1 MKKPNLLRCF
11 VAALFVAAALLQV
24 AHAQPTFPV
33 NGTLE
38 KDQTVYIIEGA
49 TLHPTAAE
57 SYVGNLVIKNGR
69 IVALGA
75 SSNTYANAVRIDAKG
90 YHIYPSFVDLWSDA
104 GMPETPQAKR
114 ERGPQDLSSKK
125 GAYGWNEAIRP
136 ETKAS
141 DVFSISN
148 KAEQLEKLRK
158 AGFGTVLTHL
168 HDGIVRGT
176 GAVVALSDNDNR
188 ALLRPQAA
196 AFSSFRKGSSTQD
209 YPSSLMGAIALLRQ
223 TYLDAAWYA
232 QNPPIGETNL
242 SLAAFL
248 RNANLPQFF
257 ECSDKLDIL
266 RADRVGDEFKT
277 QFIFKDGG
285 DTYQRLEQ
293 VKATGGALIVSLN
306 YPETP
311 DVSDPYLA
319 RLISLAE
326 LKHWELAAGNAV
338 AAHRAGIEFAFT
350 ANGLSDPSKI
360 IEHVRKAIQAGLP
373 EEVALRA
380 LTETPAKLGRF
391 NDLTGSLKPNLLANF
406 ILTDGLL
413 FDEDTRILENWVLGK
428 KTVIIDRNTPD
439 LAGYYTFGI
448 NAQAL
453 PLEVT
458 GKPGKHSAALQVIRT
473 ISIAD
478 PSDSAKQIASAD
490 TTKIKVKISQEGD
503 MVNLQFGPV
512 DSLFKGVYLLTGNT
526 ENNYAT
532 WKGAGQT
539 DGGQWFTWQAVRDS
553 LVSTQE
559 QPKKKEKTPDV
570 LGQLI
575 YPFTAYGRQVM
586 PEKETL
592 LITNATVWTSEAA
605 GKIENGQVLIHDGK
619 IRAVGTTIDLG
630 AVFGKKIPAV
640 TTYDAQGKHV
650 TAGIIDEHSH
660 IAISRGVNEGT
671 QASSAEVSIGTVV
684 NSEDV
689 NIYRQLSGGVTA
701 AQLLHGSAN
710 PVGGQSALIKL
721 RWGASPEE
729 MQIDGADFFIK
740 FALGENVKQANW
752 GEYFT
757 SRFPQSRMGVE
768 QVYYDLFIRAR
779 EYESEWA
786 AYNSAKKGKSAAP
799 RRDLEL
805 ETLLQILNSERF
817 ISCHSYRQ
825 DEINMLMHVADSLG
839 FRVNTFTHILEG
851 YKVADKMKAH
861 GAGGSSFSDWWAYKY
876 EVKDAIPQNGAILW
890 SQGVVTA
897 FNSDDAEMARR
908 LNQEAAKA
916 FKYGGVPEEEAL
928 KFVTLNPAILLHLD
942 DRMGSLAPGKDADLV
957 IWSDHPL
964 SVYAKAEA
972 TFVDGRRLFDR
983 EEDARLRAEMQ
994 AERARI
1000 LQKMLNTEG
1009 SAKGPKPSERMP
1021 RHYHCETITDE
1032 IR

>member
-1 MKKPNLLRCF
+1 MKKLNPIRVI
-11 VAALFVAAALLQV
+11 VAALIITFTSPLPSL
-24 AHAQPTFPV
+24 AQPTFPV

-49 TLHPTAAE
+49 TLHPTSTE
-57 SYVGNLVIKNGR
+57 SYEGYLVIKNGK
-69 IVALGA
+69 ILTIGTA
-75 SSNTYANAVRIDAKG
+75 STNYPNAVRVAAKG

-104 GMPETPQAKR
+104 GMPEAPKPKR

-125 GAYGWNEAIRP
+125 GAFGWNEAIRP
-136 ETKAS
+136 EVNAS
-141 DVFSISN
+141 DEYTGAN
-148 KAEQLEKLRK
+148 KSEHIEKLRK

-168 HDGIVRGT
+168 HDGILRGT
-176 GAVVALSDNDNR
+176 GALVALHDQDNR

-196 AFSSFRKGSSTQD
+196 TFASFRKGSSPQD

-223 TYLDAAWYA
+223 TYLDAEWYG
-232 QNPPIGETNL
+232 QNPPAGETNL
-242 SLAAFL
+242 SLAAL
-248 RNANLPQFF
+248 NQSKNLPMFF

-266 RADRVGDEFKT
+266 RADRIGDEFKT
-277 QFIFKDGG
+277 QYIFKEAG
-285 DTYQRLEQ
+285 DTYQRLDE
-293 VKATGGALIVSLN
+293 VKATGGALIISLN
-306 YPETP
+306 YPEAL

-319 RLISLAE
+319 RLVSLTE

-338 AAHRAGIEFAFT
+338 AAHKAGIPFAFT
-350 ANGLSDPSKI
+350 SHGLSDPAKI
-360 IEHVRKAIQAGLP
+360 LEHVRKAIKAGLP
-373 EEVALRA
+373 EDVALRA
-380 LTETPAKLGRF
+380 LTETPAQLGKF
-391 NDLTGSLKPNLLANF
+391 DDLTGSLKTNLLANF
-406 ILTDGLL
+406 IITDGLI
-413 FDEDTRILENWVLGK
+413 FAEETRILENWVLGQQH
-428 KTVIIDRNTPD
+428 IIADINTPD
-439 LAGYYTFGI
+439 LAGFYTFTFDT
-448 NAQAL
+448 QRM
-453 PLEVT
+453 PLEVI
-458 GKPGKHSAALQVIRT
+458 GKPGKHNGQLQLVRPTNIT
-473 ISIAD
+473 D
-478 PSDSAKQIASAD
+478 PNDSTRQIATTD
-490 TTKIKVKISQEGD
+490 TTKIKVKIGQEGD

-512 DSLFKGVYLLTGNT
+512 DSVFTGVYLLTGNT

-539 DGGQWFTWQAVRDS
+539 DAGQWFTWQATRDS
-553 LVSTQE
+553 LGTQE
-559 QPKKKEKTPDV
+559 TKPKKKDTPDEV
-570 LGQLI
+570 GDLI
-575 YPFTAYGRQVM
+575 FPFTAYGRRTM

-592 LITNATVWTSEAA
+592 LITNATVWTNEAA
-605 GKIENGQVLIHDGK
+605 GKIEGGQVLIHDGK
-619 IRAVGTTIDLG
+619 IRAVGTNLDVASI
-630 AVFGKKIPAV
+630 FGKNQPSV
-640 TTYDAQGKHV
+640 TIFDAQGKHV

-660 IAISRGVNEGT
+660 IAVSRGVNEGT
-671 QASSAEVSIGTVV
+671 QASSAEVSIADVV

-721 RWGASPEE
+721 RWGANPEE
-729 MQIDGADFFIK
+729 MQIENADPFIK

-752 GEYFT
+752 GSDYT

-786 AYNSAKKGKSAAP
+786 TWNAGKKNKGPAP

-839 FRVNTFTHILEG
+839 FTINTFTHILEG

-861 GAGGSSFSDWWAYKY
+861 GAGGSSFSDWWAYKF
-876 EVKDAIPQNGAILW
+876 EVKDAIPHNGAVLW

-928 KFVTLNPAILLHLD
+928 KFVTLNPAKLLHLD

-964 SVYAKAEA
+964 SIYAKAEA

-983 EEDARLRAEMQ
+983 QEDARLRAEMQ

-1009 SAKGPKPSERMP
+1009 GAKGAKPTERLP